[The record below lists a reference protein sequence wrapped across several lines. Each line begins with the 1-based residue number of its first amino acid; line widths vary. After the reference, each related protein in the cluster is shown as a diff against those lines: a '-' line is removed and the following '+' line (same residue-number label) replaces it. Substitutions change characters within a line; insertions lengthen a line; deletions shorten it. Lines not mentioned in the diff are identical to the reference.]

1 MFTRI
6 EGKETDTE
14 GKKIGNGEGHLRE
27 QAGIEES
34 LMGVRVEDHHLP
46 LRRILGAGRRSR

>member
-1 MFTRI
+1 MITTR
-6 EGKETDTE
+6 EGIETDTE
-14 GKKIGNGEGHLRE
+14 GEKIGNKEGHLRE
-27 QAGIEES
+27 QAEIEES